1 MKPIIIQGA
10 ESSEIDYLVEKLEN
24 KEEILIGKYLFFKGN
39 YEKKEVIISKTKVG
53 EINSA
58 SATTIAILKFSP
70 KCIINQGTSGGH
82 GKNIHKGDLIIG
94 EKYIQINSFFSNYL
108 EEGKGSNIEN
118 WVIQEYKSEDDIN
131 SNYNYANKD
140 LLKLAKNLIPNI
152 SKNPVHIG
160 IIGSGDM
167 WNREID
173 RILYLNEKYET
184 LCEDMETAGVY
195 KVSNSFNVPAISIR
209 IVSNNEILKEE
220 YEPSIARKCQE
231 IIYEF
236 IKRIDL
242 KE

>member
-10 ESSEIDYLVEKLEN
+10 ESSEIDYLIEKLEN
-24 KEEILIGKYLFFKGN
+24 KEEILIGEYLFFKGN
-39 YEKKEVIISKTKVG
+39 YGKIEVVVSKTKVG

-82 GKNIHKGDLIIG
+82 GKNIHKGDLIIC
-94 EKYIQINSFFSNYL
+94 EKYIQINSFLSNYL
-108 EEGKGSNIEN
+108 EEGKGSKIEN
-118 WVIQEYKSEDDIN
+118 WSIQEYKSEDN
-131 SNYNYANKD
+131 TNPNYNYANKD
-140 LLKLAKNLIPNI
+140 LLELAKNVIPHI
-152 SKNPVHIG
+152 SKKPVHIG
-160 IIGSGDM
+160 VIGSGDI

-184 LCEDMETAGVY
+184 LCEEMETAGVY
-195 KVSNSFNVPAISIR
+195 KVSNYFNIPAISIR
-209 IVSNNEILKEE
+209 IISNNEILKEE

-242 KE
+242 